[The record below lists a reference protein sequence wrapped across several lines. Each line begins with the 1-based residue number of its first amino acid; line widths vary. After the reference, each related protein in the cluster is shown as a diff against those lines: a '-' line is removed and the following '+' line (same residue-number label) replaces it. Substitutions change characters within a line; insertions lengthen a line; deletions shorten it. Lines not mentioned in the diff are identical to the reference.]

1 MFVRVAL
8 GLSTALVLA
17 VPALAGSARSLSIFV
32 SRDTQQLAVFDGDEI
47 VATSNVS
54 TGKPG
59 HSTPT
64 GIFTVIEKQ
73 EYHESNL
80 YSSAPMP
87 FMQRITWSGVAL
99 HESNSVPRHPAS
111 HGCVRLPHKFAK
123 KLYGLTEMGIPVVIA
138 DEELTPSLVTHPLL
152 FRPLSPKDPAGLLSD
167 AKLRLAPISDFM
179 TPTEVALND
188 ATPPV
193 KEETS
198 GDDRKGL
205 RILITRR
212 GQGED
217 VKDIQIVLASL
228 GYNVGEPD
236 GQLGRRTIAAINA
249 FKLTHDLPVHGPLL
263 TDAIEDEIF
272 KAGGRQRPPLGHIFV
287 RRDFKPLF
295 DSPITLKAPEK
306 ALGTHFLQ
314 LKEMDAELGLA
325 DWYGVTMSDGLTK
338 AQRTRF
344 GITSK
349 DPETLSGVMDRIQ
362 MPEEI
367 RNSIEASLT
376 VGSTITITDTGLGI
390 ETGKEGTDFIT
401 LTNPP
406 EKDG

>member
-32 SRDTQQLAVFDGDEI
+32 SRDTQQLAVFDGDQI

-64 GIFTVIEKQ
+64 GIFTVIEKK

-80 YSSAPMP
+80 YDSAPMP

-99 HESNSVPRHPAS
+99 HESKSVPRRPAS
-111 HGCVRLPHKFAK
+111 HGCVRLPHTFAK
-123 KLYGLTEMGIPVVIA
+123 KLYGMTEMGIPVLIA
-138 DEELTPSLVTHPLL
+138 DEELSPSLVTHPLL
-152 FRPLSPKDPAGLLSD
+152 FKPLSPKDPAGLLSD
-167 AKLRLAPISDFM
+167 AKLRLAPISDFL

-188 ATPPV
+188 AALPV
-193 KEETS
+193 KDVTQ
-198 GDDRKGL
+198 DDRKGL

-217 VKDIQIVLASL
+217 IKDIQIVLASL
-228 GYNVGEPD
+228 GYDVGEAD

-249 FKLTHDLPVHGPLL
+249 FKLTRDLSVRGPLL
-263 TDAIEDEIF
+263 TEAIEEEIF

-295 DSPITLKAPEK
+295 DSPITFKNPERV
-306 ALGTHFLQ
+306 LGTHFLQ
-314 LKEMDAELGLA
+314 LNEMDAALGLA
-325 DWYGVTMSDGLTK
+325 EWYGVTMSDGLTK

-349 DPETLSGVMDRIQ
+349 EPETLSGVMDRI
-362 MPEEI
+362 ELSADI
-367 RNSIEASLT
+367 RQRIEAALT

-406 EKDG
+406 ANDG